1 MKRCWMIAALVL
13 VLLCCTAQAVELPVG
28 EGTIHISAKDMWGE
42 QWMFLP
48 AFADRE
54 SLFPGAADIG
64 DGFWEW
70 TDENG
75 DPLYILQPDGSY
87 MIEDSFVGE
96 PESDAGSDLL
106 VTRAGYASLSI
117 ITWNLLADTPM
128 ADLTALNA
136 EIEKQ

>member
-1 MKRCWMIAALVL
+1 MKRYWMIAALVL

-75 DPLYILQPDGSY
+75 EPLYILQSENLRALFLLSDDPENEGREYVENCLEHENQTTGS
-87 MIEDSFVGE
+87 I
-96 PESDAGSDLL
+96 AL
-106 VTRAGYASLSI
+106 VDRRAI
-117 ITWNLLADTPM
+117 
-128 ADLTALNA
+128 
-136 EIEKQ
+136 